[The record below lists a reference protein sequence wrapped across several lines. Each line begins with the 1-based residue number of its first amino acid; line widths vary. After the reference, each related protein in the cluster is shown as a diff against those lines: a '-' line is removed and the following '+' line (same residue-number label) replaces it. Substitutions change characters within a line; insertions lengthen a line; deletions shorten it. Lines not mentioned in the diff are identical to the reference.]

1 MPDPFGLSNSY
12 GHSVPRIDGR
22 LQQQGRAFR
31 GELLAVERD
40 GPRKTTLLELAGA
53 YDVPGLTSVR
63 RSFSLAAAGPQGGT
77 LWLEDR
83 IAFTNGLGAV
93 EEAML
98 TWAEVRVGL
107 EPWAGLGAGRA
118 RPGPPLDWRANV
130 SGGSS
135 PGGGYVSGGASARA
149 RASVGLP
156 RPRRG
161 GGPT

>member
-40 GPRKTTLLELAGA
+40 GPRKTALLELAGA

-77 LWLEDR
+77 LWREDR
-83 IAFTNGLGAV
+83 IALTNGLGAV

-98 TWAEVRVGL
+98 TWAEVRVDGPVAL
-107 EPWAGLGAGRA
+107 LRGERAAVQVLIEAPADVGWRVVRLDEQCRANGRA
-118 RPGPPLDWRANV
+118 C
-130 SGGSS
+130 SS
-135 PGGGYVSGGASARA
+135 D
-149 RASVGLP
+149 SV
-156 RPRRG
+156 
-161 GGPT
+161 